1 MGSKSVRAMLT
12 NRRMRMMK
20 NIPIPSSS
28 SSVTVSV
35 QRYKCSGCG
44 KITWYKTGRCSVC
57 EGELVQLS

>member
-1 MGSKSVRAMLT
+1 MGGKSVRTMLT

-28 SSVTVSV
+28 VVSVSV

-44 KITWYKTGRCSVC
+44 RVVWYKTGRCSVC
-57 EGELVQLS
+57 GEELVQLS